1 MYNLFTN
8 DSFSFSDFNSL
19 ANVYGTDEM
28 KKFYKARTSSLLYK
42 LYISRDE
49 KQDITVELC
58 VYVSKKRN
66 IYGYRRYFMY
76 FHFYGSSI
84 NSYYS
89 YVNEFDYEESV
100 SVSLF
105 KKVGFTFRDSAIYPP
120 EMAFKDMCELM
131 GLKEIYSRIEN
142 V

>member
-19 ANVYGTDEM
+19 ANIYETEEM
-28 KKFYKARTSSLLYK
+28 TKFYKARKSSLLYK
-42 LYISRDE
+42 LYIARDE

-58 VYVSKKRN
+58 VYVSKRRDV
-66 IYGYRRYFMY
+66 YGYYRYFMY
-76 FHFYGSSI
+76 FHFYGSNI
-84 NSYYS
+84 NSYYA

-100 SVSLF
+100 AVSLF
-105 KKVGFTFRDSAIYPP
+105 KKVGFTFKGSAIYSP
-120 EMAFKDMCELM
+120 ETVFKDMCDLM